1 MAGTAIRRSTG
12 RAVPGWGPSILAG
25 AGAGVVAGLAGVGVE
40 MALRSP
46 VPPHFSTVGSAFVA
60 GTLGG
65 ILYGVLGRL
74 TRSPAPAL
82 WVITLAIATID
93 SALIWAVPFPSG
105 RSPSTGVPIVG
116 LVVPA
121 RQLLA
126 LAGMGHLGTQHLP
139 APYRVPIAATHY
151 LTAVAVSLLV
161 PWWARPK
168 KR

>member
-1 MAGTAIRRSTG
+1 
-12 RAVPGWGPSILAG
+12 
-25 AGAGVVAGLAGVGVE
+25 VAGLAGVGAE
-40 MALRSP
+40 MALRSAA
-46 VPPHFSTVGSAFVA
+46 PPHLATVWSAFVA
-60 GTLGG
+60 GILGG

-74 TRSPAPAL
+74 TQSPAPAL
-82 WVITLAIATID
+82 WVITLVIATID

-139 APYRVPIAATHY
+139 AQIPGADCGDPLPHGRRGLA
-151 LTAVAVSLLV
+151 
-161 PWWARPK
+161 ARPVVG
-168 KR
+168 RTEEALTDRHGTWSGG